1 VIARLLLL
9 LEDAVETVI
18 NAAVDVIVREWIEAG
33 EP

>member
-18 NAAVDVIVREWIEAG
+18 SAVVDVIVREWIEA
-33 EP
+33 EQ

>member
-18 NAAVDVIVREWIEAG
+18 NAAVDVIVREWIEAK
-33 EP
+33 E

>member
-18 NAAVDVIVREWIEAG
+18 NAVVDVIVREWIEA
-33 EP
+33 EQ